1 MAPSTGLLSTS
12 LWRAAQPLVLASQ
25 SRARREL
32 LAGAGIAF
40 DIEPA
45 DLDERAIEQSLG
57 THDGAAVA
65 MALALAKAKFVSG
78 RRPDRLVV
86 GADQTL
92 NFDAESLGKPAGREA
107 ARKQLLALRGATH
120 HLHSAVVVVR
130 DGEALFRHVDSARLT
145 MRAFSESFLDAYLEA
160 AGDAVTSS
168 VGGYQLE
175 GLGVQLFE
183 RIDGGHT
190 TILGLPLLP
199 LVAFLRQ
206 HGCLQE

>member
-1 MAPSTGLLSTS
+1 MATSQGL
-12 LWRAAQPLVLASQ
+12 WQAAQPLVLASQ

-45 DLDERAIEQSLG
+45 DLDERGIEQSLG

-65 MALALAKAKFVSG
+65 MALALAKAQLISG

-92 NFDAESLGKPAGREA
+92 NFDAGSIGKPAGREA
-107 ARKQLLALRGATH
+107 ARAQLLAMRGVTH

-130 DGEALFRHVDSARLT
+130 NGETLFQYVDSAHLT

-160 AGDAVTSS
+160 AGDKVLSS

-183 RIDGGHT
+183 RIDGDHT

-199 LVAFLRQ
+199 LVAFLRR

>member
-1 MAPSTGLLSTS
+1 MSA
-12 LWRAAQPLVLASQ
+12 LWHAAQPLVLASQ
-25 SRARREL
+25 SRTRRDL
-32 LAGAGIAF
+32 LTGAGILF
-40 DIEPA
+40 DAEPA
-45 DLDERAIEQSLG
+45 DLDERAIEANLD
-57 THDGAAVA
+57 TEDGPSVA
-65 MALALAKAKFVSG
+65 MALALAKARFVAN
-78 RRPDRLVV
+78 RRPDRLVI

-92 NFDAESLGKPAGREA
+92 NFNGQSLGKSPNRAV
-107 ARKQLLALRGATH
+107 ARAQLLAMRGATH
-120 HLHSAVVVVR
+120 YLHAAVVAVR
-130 DGEALFRHVDSARLT
+130 NGETLFRHVDSATLT

-160 AGDAVTSS
+160 AGDKVTTS

-183 RIDGGHT
+183 RIEGDHT

>member
-1 MAPSTGLLSTS
+1 MMAPSQR
-12 LWRAAQPLVLASQ
+12 LWRAEQPLVLASQ

-45 DLDERAIEQSLG
+45 DLDERAIEASLG
-57 THDGAAVA
+57 SHDGAEVA
-65 MALALAKAKFVSG
+65 MALALAKAQLISG

-92 NFDAESLGKPAGREA
+92 NFGAESIGKPADRQA
-107 ARKQLLALRGATH
+107 ARAQLIALRGATH

-130 DGEALFRHVDSARLT
+130 NGETLFSHVDSARLT
-145 MRAFSESFLDAYLEA
+145 MRAFSDRFLDAYLQA

-183 RIDGGHT
+183 RIDGDHT

-199 LVAFLRQ
+199 LVAFLRR